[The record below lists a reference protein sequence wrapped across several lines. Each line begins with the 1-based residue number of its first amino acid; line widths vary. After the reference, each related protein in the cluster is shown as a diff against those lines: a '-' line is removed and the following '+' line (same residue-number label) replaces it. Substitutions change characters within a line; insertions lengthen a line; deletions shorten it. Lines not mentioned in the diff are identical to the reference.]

1 MLTTGAIFSDH
12 MVLQREKTI
21 PVWGYADPREWRS
34 EWKDDKM
41 PFLFVQLPMYIA
53 KAQAVQGIDDR
64 HWAMIRDQQMKVYK
78 TVANTGLAVLTDC
91 GEFDNIHPL
100 DKETVGFRL
109 ALQARS
115 KVYGE
120 EICADA
126 PSIRRVDFKEGKA
139 YAHFEHTGGFL
150 RVRGNA
156 LSGFEIAG
164 RDGVF
169 YPAQGNVEMNTVTL
183 WLEQVTAPAFL
194 RYAWKNYCKANLHG
208 ASGLPAAPFRTDQ
221 FSI

>member
-1 MLTTGAIFSDH
+1 
-12 MVLQREKTI
+12 
-21 PVWGYADPREWRS
+21 
-34 EWKDDKM
+34 
-41 PFLFVQLPMYIA
+41 
-53 KAQAVQGIDDR
+53 
-64 HWAMIRDQQMKVYK
+64 MIRDQQMKVSK
-78 TVANTGLAVLTDC
+78 TVANTG
-91 GEFDNIHPL
+91 
-100 DKETVGFRL
+100 L

-126 PSIRRVDFKEGKA
+126 PSIWQVDLKEGKA

-169 YPAQGNVEMNTVTL
+169 YPAQGNVEMNTAVL
-183 WLEQVTAPAFL
+183 WSEQVTAPVFL
-194 RYAWKNYCKANLHG
+194 RYAWKNYCKANLYG